1 MSNVQYRQRFLIW
14 LGVAT
19 TFLLT
24 VASAG
29 ASISCY
35 DCHGTRSAM
44 DFRPTDAP
52 YRNITTGGFQGTHRN
67 HLAIGANATSCAKCH
82 PGSNS
87 YTTSIAMG

>member
-1 MSNVQYRQRFLIW
+1 
-14 LGVAT
+14 
-19 TFLLT
+19 
-24 VASAG
+24 
-29 ASISCY
+29 
-35 DCHGTRSAM
+35 M